1 MADRVDD
8 ENAQPSEEEVRAYLE
23 QLRNAPVDQVLA
35 EVCSALVSAAQVKL
49 GRSDGRLLID
59 VVDAV
64 TAQMRGRVD
73 EELLRQLDE
82 ALTQLRM
89 AQVDAE
95 RHAGDTP
102 ESGDASAAD
111 QAASD
116 PQPSP
121 GPSSD
126 DQGAGG
132 SAKRLWTPGA

>member
-1 MADRVDD
+1 MADRPDD

-49 GRSDGRLLID
+49 GRADGRLLID

-73 EELLRQLDE
+73 EALPQQLDE

-95 RHAGDTP
+95 RQADDGGTED
-102 ESGDASAAD
+102 DASSTD
-111 QAASD
+111 SASS
-116 PQPSP
+116 PTQPSQP
-121 GPSSD
+121 PTQ
-126 DQGAGG
+126 DQGTGG